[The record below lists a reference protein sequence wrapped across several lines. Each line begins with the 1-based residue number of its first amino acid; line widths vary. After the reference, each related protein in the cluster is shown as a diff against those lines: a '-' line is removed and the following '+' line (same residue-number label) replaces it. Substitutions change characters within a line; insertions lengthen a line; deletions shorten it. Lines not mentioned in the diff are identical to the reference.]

1 MSVPLRVQRLSKA
14 YAGNS
19 VLDAIELEVA
29 AGQAVALL
37 GPNGAGKSTLIGCV
51 CGTVIPD
58 AGALTIAGHDLRAE
72 PIEARRQLR
81 YLAQEIDVPIGLTG
95 RELLEFHADVF
106 EDRSG
111 LKIAE
116 ALAELGPAL
125 DMLAT
130 TYSVGMRRR
139 LAFAAMACGDPALY
153 VLDEPFAG
161 VDAQS
166 RERLLAWL
174 LERKQDGAGILLA
187 AHASDRDTLDALGA
201 RSFVLGSKLEQR
213 VDPEVRERSTTAEGR
228 ELDQEQ

>member
-1 MSVPLRVQRLSKA
+1 MSAPLEVSGLSKA
-14 YAGNS
+14 YAGNR
-19 VLDAIELEVA
+19 VLVDVALSVA
-29 AGQAVALL
+29 AGEAVALL

-51 CGTVIPD
+51 CGTVIAD
-58 AGALTIAGHDLRAE
+58 AGHVAIAGHELRSQ
-72 PIEARRQLR
+72 PIQARQRLR
-81 YLAQEIDVPIGLTG
+81 YLAQEVDVPIGLTG

-106 EDRSG
+106 GDRRS
-111 LKIAE
+111 LAEAE

-125 DMLAT
+125 DLLAT

-174 LERKQDGAGILLA
+174 LGRKRAGAGILMA
-187 AHASDRDTLDALGA
+187 AHASDREALDALDA
-201 RSFVLGSKLEQR
+201 RAFALQ
-213 VDPEVRERSTTAEGR
+213 
-228 ELDQEQ
+228 